1 MMVAAMMMMPTLTA
15 VMMMIAAAA
24 LLTPL
29 SELQESFRQ
38 CKSLQ
43 GLLYYHTY
51 CKDSS
56 KRVSGFSGGGGT
68 YRFITTNKRILRTY
82 VPRSRSKEEVNQAGR
97 QSQSSERSIEVD
109 RYVIWRDNSK
119 PGESSSGVLLDSLLS
134 TTRYHTK

>member
-43 GLLYYHTY
+43 GLLYYHIY
-51 CKDSS
+51 
-56 KRVSGFSGGGGT
+56 
-68 YRFITTNKRILRTY
+68 
-82 VPRSRSKEEVNQAGR
+82 
-97 QSQSSERSIEVD
+97 
-109 RYVIWRDNSK
+109 
-119 PGESSSGVLLDSLLS
+119 LLQGQ
-134 TTRYHTK
+134 